1 MPVVAPDGTIRGQV
15 LQPRPMDRDR
25 LLALL
30 GACVARGEVTLA
42 SGQKSDFYVD
52 GRLVTLS
59 PEGAALVGQAVLE
72 AAAGVGATAVAGPT
86 TGACPMVTAAGVLAH
101 QAGRPLKTVYVRA
114 QAKGHGLMKSIEG
127 PALSKDDRLLL
138 VDDVM
143 TSGGSLL
150 QAAERVRAEVGCPI
164 VAVFCLVDRQA
175 GGREKVEAAGYRFLS
190 AFTRADLQPR

>member
-1 MPVVAPDGTIRGQV
+1 MN
-15 LQPRPMDRDR
+15 RDR

-30 GACVARGEVTLA
+30 EACVARGEVTLA

-59 PEGAALVGQAVLE
+59 PEGAALVGEAVLE
-72 AAAGVGATAVAGPT
+72 AALALGATAVAGPT
-86 TGACPMVTAAGVLAH
+86 TGACPMVSAAGVLAH
-101 QAGRPLKTVYVRA
+101 QAGRALKTVYVRA

-127 PALSKDDRLLL
+127 PALGAGDKVLL

-150 QAAERVRAEVGCPI
+150 QAADRLQAEVGCPI
-164 VAVFCLVDRQA
+164 VGVWCLVDRQA
-175 GGREKVEAAGYRFLS
+175 GGREKVEAAGYRFQS
-190 AFTRADLQPR
+190 AFTRADLQRRA

>member
-1 MPVVAPDGTIRGQV
+1 
-15 LQPRPMDRDR
+15 MDRAR

-30 GACVARGEVTLA
+30 QACIARGEVTLA

-59 PEGAALVGQAVLE
+59 PEGAALAGEAVLE
-72 AAAGVGATAVAGPT
+72 TARELGATAVAGPT
-86 TGACPMVTAAGVLAH
+86 TGACPMVTAAGVLSH

-114 QAKGHGLMKSIEG
+114 QAKGHGLQKSIEG
-127 PALSKDDRLLL
+127 PPLGAADRVLL

-150 QAAERVRAEVGCPI
+150 QAAERVREETGCPI
-164 VAVFCLVDRQA
+164 VGVFCLVDRQA
-175 GGREKVEAAGYRFLS
+175 GGREKVQAAGYRFQA
-190 AFTRADLQPR
+190 AFTRAELQR